1 MRVYDLSAKPAKSDG
16 GVDFIDGVNM
26 YGAAILYKRF
36 RQRQQV
42 WRFGLDPEG
51 VSPFVAE
58 YGWRL
63 VEQAG
68 PDYFLATS

>member
-1 MRVYDLSAKPAKSDG
+1 
-16 GVDFIDGVNM
+16 M
-26 YGAAILYKRF
+26 YGAKILYKRF

-42 WRFGLDPEG
+42 WKFGLDPDDIAE
-51 VSPFVAE
+51 FVGT

-68 PDYFLATS
+68 PAYYRKQYIGPSGRDLAASDLEWTAYCEKR